1 MGLILEPLLKIL
13 KAIPIWVYA
22 IAILL
27 AYGGYQRHRAITS
40 TKAAAEATA
49 AEAMQRQ
56 EREAEFKLSTVAR
69 ESADAYAKN
78 LAAVESSRDR
88 TGAELERLRRT
99 IASNRAVGASAAAT
113 GKPDGAATAE
123 RVVEECAG
131 TLEEVAADAERSA
144 AKVIGLQAYIRN
156 VLKECRK

>member
-1 MGLILEPLLKIL
+1 MGLILDPLLKLL

-22 IAILL
+22 IVILL
-27 AYGGYQRHRAITS
+27 AYGTYQYKRAEAK
-40 TKAAAEATA
+40 TKLAAEATA
-49 AEAMQRQ
+49 AEALQRQ

-78 LAAVESSRDR
+78 LATVESSRDR
-88 TGAELERLRRT
+88 TGAELDRLRRT
-99 IASNRAVGASAAAT
+99 IASNRAVGASATAT

-131 TLEEVAADAERSA
+131 TLKEVATDVERSD
-144 AKVIGLQAYIRN
+144 AKVIGLQSYVRN
-156 VLKECRK
+156 VLKECKK